1 VKICHMAVVM
11 GALALPLLA
20 APAPPSPSPEPLA
33 VQSEIR
39 PASPNGGCAEASNPQ
54 SAIASPVRTI
64 RGKLAPPGRAK
75 SAFLWERASDRK
87 ALLTIDPETGA
98 FEAKDLPLGL
108 WDLVVETPWGRLE
121 GIDMTPILSEYD
133 VLIPAEY
140 RTEDLGLP
148 AKGEFTAED
157 RRWIERQ
164 VLEVKRYESRVRILA
179 LRGTADVAVVL
190 VELTQEQPFVGER
203 GDPSTDSGSPRAGS
217 PFENLRAT
225 LSKAEWSR
233 GDEVTWRVEKW
244 VYEKKY
250 GGWVQFRTRVLYRRR
265 VPRAEWGS
273 WGWQFEPALGGF
285 QITDDRTEP
294 VTVEF
299 TIPDAPAPE
308 KGLSGSK
315 SPPPAGKGER

>member
-1 VKICHMAVVM
+1 VKNARHTAV
-11 GALALPLLA
+11 LCLA
-20 APAPPSPSPEPLA
+20 AALLLPCLSSVA
-33 VQSEIR
+33 VQSAIL
-39 PASPNGGCAEASNPQ
+39 PSEALAKEGRNPQ
-54 SAIASPVRTI
+54 SAIASPGRTI
-64 RGKLAPPGRAK
+64 RGKLAPPDRAK

-87 ALLTIDPETGA
+87 VLLTIDPKTGA
-98 FEAKDLPLGL
+98 FEATDLPLGI

-121 GIDMTPILSEYD
+121 GVDMTPILSEYD
-133 VLIPAEY
+133 ALIPAEY

-148 AKGEFTAED
+148 AKGAFTDED

-190 VELTQEQPFVGER
+190 VELTQEQPFVGE
-203 GDPSTDSGSPRAGS
+203 
-217 PFENLRAT
+217 
-225 LSKAEWSR
+225 K

-250 GGWVQFRTRVLYRRR
+250 GGWAQFRTSVLYRRR
-265 VPRAEWGS
+265 VPRAEWES

-294 VTVEF
+294 VTIDFE
-299 TIPDAPAPE
+299 IPARPDPA
-308 KGLSGSK
+308 KGLPGSK
-315 SPPPAGKGER
+315 PPPGKGER

>member
-1 VKICHMAVVM
+1 MVE
-11 GALALPLLA
+11 GP
-20 APAPPSPSPEPLA
+20 
-33 VQSEIR
+33 QSEIE
-39 PASPNGGCAEASNPQ
+39 APNPG
-54 SAIASPVRTI
+54 RTI

-87 ALLTIDPETGA
+87 VAVAIDPKTGA
-98 FEAKDLPLGL
+98 FEATDLPLGL

-121 GIDMTPILSEYD
+121 GIDITPILSEYD
-133 VLIPAEY
+133 ALIPAEY

-148 AKGEFTAED
+148 AKGEFTQED

-190 VELTQEQPFVGER
+190 VELTQEQPFVGE
-203 GDPSTDSGSPRAGS
+203 
-217 PFENLRAT
+217 
-225 LSKAEWSR
+225 K

-265 VPRAEWGS
+265 IPRAEWQS
-273 WGWQFEPALGGF
+273 WGWQFEPVLGGLA
-285 QITDDRTEP
+285 ITDDRTEP
-294 VTVEF
+294 VMIEF
-299 TIPDAPAPE
+299 TIPDTPAAE
-308 KGLSGSK
+308 KGLVGNK
-315 SPPPAGKGER
+315 LPPPAGKGER

>member
-1 VKICHMAVVM
+1 MRGAWQIGFLLVVL
-11 GALALPLLA
+11 GLPLLA
-20 APAPPSPSPEPLA
+20 APPNSSPEPLA

-39 PASPNGGCAEASNPQ
+39 NPPFDLAQGPEALEGQSEIEAPNPG
-54 SAIASPVRTI
+54 RTI
-64 RGKLAPPGRAK
+64 RGRLTPADRAK

-87 ALLTIDPETGA
+87 MPVAIDPKTGA
-98 FEAKDLPLGL
+98 FEATDLPLGL

-121 GIDMTPILSEYD
+121 GVDMTPILSEYD

-148 AKGEFTAED
+148 AKGAFTDED

-190 VELTQEQPFVGER
+190 VELKQDQPFVGEK
-203 GDPSTDSGSPRAGS
+203 GDPSTDSGSSRAG
-217 PFENLRAT
+217 
-225 LSKAEWSR
+225 SR

-265 VPRAEWGS
+265 VPRAEWQA

-294 VTVEF
+294 VTIEF
-299 TIPDAPAPE
+299 TIPDTPAAE
-308 KGLSGSK
+308 KGLAGNK
-315 SPPPAGKGER
+315 PPPPAGKGER

>member
-1 VKICHMAVVM
+1 M
-11 GALALPLLA
+11 LRLA
-20 APAPPSPSPEPLA
+20 AALCLAAAALFPCLSPSILHSA
-33 VQSEIR
+33 FCTLHCLS
-39 PASPNGGCAEASNPQ
+39 Q
-54 SAIASPVRTI
+54 SALRTPPFDRTQGGPSMVEGPNSALSVRG
-64 RGKLAPPGRAK
+64 RLAPPGRAK

-87 ALLTIDPETGA
+87 VAVAIDPKTGA

-148 AKGEFTAED
+148 AKGEFTQED
-157 RRWIERQ
+157 RQWIERQ

-190 VELTQEQPFVGER
+190 VELTQEQPFVGE
-203 GDPSTDSGSPRAGS
+203 
-217 PFENLRAT
+217 
-225 LSKAEWSR
+225 K

-250 GGWVQFRTRVLYRRR
+250 GGWAQFRTRVLYRRR
-265 VPRAEWGS
+265 VPRAEWLS
-273 WGWQFEPALGGF
+273 WGWQFEPALGGLA
-285 QITDDRTEP
+285 ITEDRTEP
-294 VTVEF
+294 VTIEF
-299 TIPDAPAPE
+299 EIPAAPVVE
-308 KGLSGSK
+308 KGLIGNK
-315 SPPPAGKGER
+315 PPPPAGKGER

>member
-1 VKICHMAVVM
+1 MKRSRAGLLPAV
-11 GALALPLLA
+11 ALGVSMVLA
-20 APAPPSPSPEPLA
+20 AAILAEESPQAPPGPESAKQTEPAPTGKLSP
-33 VQSEIR
+33 
-39 PASPNGGCAEASNPQ
+39 G
-54 SAIASPVRTI
+54 RTI
-64 RGKLAPPGRAK
+64 RGKLTPTDRAK

-87 ALLTIDPETGA
+87 VLLTIDPKTGA
-98 FEAKDLPLGL
+98 FEATDLPLGL

-133 VLIPAEY
+133 ALIPAEY

-148 AKGEFTAED
+148 APGEFTAED

-190 VELTQEQPFVGER
+190 VELTQEQPFVGE
-203 GDPSTDSGSPRAGS
+203 
-217 PFENLRAT
+217 
-225 LSKAEWSR
+225 K

-265 VPRAEWGS
+265 VPRAEWES

-294 VTVEF
+294 VTIEF
-299 TIPDAPAPE
+299 AIPDRPVLE
-308 KGLSGSK
+308 KGLIGNQ